1 MYVHINNAFEDRGD
15 VVVDRV
21 RYNNYREFFDPARD
35 FRAPS
40 EIGGFASR
48 LRITK
53 GDKVTIVDVSEQGG
67 STLFPGFHGSFTNR
81 VAAPA
86 PNLL

>member
-1 MYVHINNAFEDRGD
+1 MYVHIDNAFEDRG
-15 VVVDRV
+15 V
-21 RYNNYREFFDPARD
+21 FDPARD
-35 FRAPS
+35 FRAAS

-67 STLFPGFHGSFTNR
+67 STLLPR
-81 VAAPA
+81 LPR
-86 PNLL
+86 

>member
-1 MYVHINNAFEDRGD
+1 MHVQIDNAFEDRG
-15 VVVDRV
+15 V
-21 RYNNYREFFDPARD
+21 FDPARD

-53 GDKVTIVDVSEQGG
+53 GA
-67 STLFPGFHGSFTNR
+67 NR

-86 PNLL
+86 PNPL